1 MTKRAE
7 DAERRLCET
16 HELAERLSKEL
27 ESAKRETE
35 LRTFNHT
42 QITDKNIRNN
52 KSTLEHTGTE
62 RLVKAKEDAEI
73 QAKEILD
80 LSRME
85 IRDMKR
91 VLRREEQRSSLLEEE
106 MKKMFENNAV
116 ELEKAIRNEAMR
128 TCCSRTHFSFISY

>member
-42 QITDKNIRNN
+42 QITDKNITLASLVHITKR
-52 KSTLEHTGTE
+52 KSLE
-62 RLVKAKEDAEI
+62 
-73 QAKEILD
+73 
-80 LSRME
+80 
-85 IRDMKR
+85 
-91 VLRREEQRSSLLEEE
+91 
-106 MKKMFENNAV
+106 
-116 ELEKAIRNEAMR
+116 
-128 TCCSRTHFSFISY
+128 